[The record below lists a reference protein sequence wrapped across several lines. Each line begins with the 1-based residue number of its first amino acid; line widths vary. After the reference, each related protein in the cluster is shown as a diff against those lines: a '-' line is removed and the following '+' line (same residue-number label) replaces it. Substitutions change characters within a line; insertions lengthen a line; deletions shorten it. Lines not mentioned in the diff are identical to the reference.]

1 MLGSPVLDAAIGSM
15 CVFLTLSLIASV
27 IQDVLSTLVSSC
39 PENLFRGIRRLC
51 LGNVDRL
58 EKFCSSGYGMIA
70 GLYKSPLC
78 DFGGKDAKCFSR
90 IGNWPQIVL
99 ACQASVAEGP
109 VFKFP

>member
-27 IQDVLSTLVSSC
+27 IQNVLSTLVSSC
-39 PENLFRGIRRLC
+39 PENLFRSIRRLC
-51 LGNVDRL
+51 LGDV
-58 EKFCSSGYGMIA
+58 EPCSPGYAMIA
-70 GLYKSPLC
+70 GLFK
-78 DFGGKDAKCFSR
+78 GAKCFSR